1 MEIGNRNGNKQTKKL
16 LVHIM
21 TGFMSHTLCLHSCT
35 VLCDDLFSVI
45 DLPIAEIL
53 GAAKAWDL
61 KLG

>member
-21 TGFMSHTLCLHSCT
+21 TGFMSHALCLHSCT

-53 GAAKAWDL
+53 GAAKV
-61 KLG
+61 